1 MAKKAPRGIHIACQR
16 IFRNAIVN
24 SSILTILV
32 KQGRQRWCMFLAPWR
47 QWHAQ
52 NTQCTGPRVE
62 CIASAVT
69 ATPRTCSS
77 QEPGARIG
85 MKKSLYSNHR
95 QLFRLEESSL
105 FAVLSE
111 SPDPVK
117 VIYDR
122 STRKVALSPHVDNL
136 ALARIIYLYLLI
148 HELLDEITQKKFDP
162 LSRQPHIILAFWWA
176 SVATLWIILDS
187 G

>member
-1 MAKKAPRGIHIACQR
+1 
-16 IFRNAIVN
+16 
-24 SSILTILV
+24 
-32 KQGRQRWCMFLAPWR
+32 
-47 QWHAQ
+47 
-52 NTQCTGPRVE
+52 
-62 CIASAVT
+62 
-69 ATPRTCSS
+69 
-77 QEPGARIG
+77 